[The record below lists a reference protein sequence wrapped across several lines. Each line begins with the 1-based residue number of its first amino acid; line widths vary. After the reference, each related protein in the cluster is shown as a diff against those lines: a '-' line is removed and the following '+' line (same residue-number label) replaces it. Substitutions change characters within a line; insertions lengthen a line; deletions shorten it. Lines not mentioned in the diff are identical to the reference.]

1 MADNFN
7 SNYNPSVA
15 KTQAEIDE
23 GLRSYML
30 TVYNYMA
37 AALALTGLMAY
48 VTANTPTLF
57 ELFYTFA
64 QYPDGSIGITGR
76 TIMGWVV
83 MLAPLGMVFFLSA
96 RIASMKASTAQM
108 VFWIFAGLMGVS
120 LSSVL
125 FQYTGASV
133 TKTFFVT
140 SAAFAGLSLFGY
152 TTKKNLTGMGS
163 FLIMG
168 VWGLFIAM
176 IVNMFMQSSTMDF
189 IISGLGVLIF
199 AGLTAYDTQKI
210 KLMYLE
216 ADGSETM
223 SKKAIMGALN
233 LYLDFINMFLFLLRF
248 MGSRD

>member
-1 MADNFN
+1 MAGNFN
-7 SNYNPSVA
+7 SNYNSSEVR
-15 KTQAEIDE
+15 TQAEIDE

-30 TVYNYMA
+30 TVYNYMS
-37 AALALTGLMAY
+37 AALALTGLLAY
-48 VTANTPTLF
+48 VTSSTPALSQ
-57 ELFYTFA
+57 LFYTFG
-64 QYPDGSIGITGR
+64 QYPDGSIGIAGR
-76 TIMGWVV
+76 TVLGWIV
-83 MLAPLGMVFFLSA
+83 MLAPLGIVFFLSSK
-96 RIASMKASTAQM
+96 ISSMKASTAQM
-108 VFWIFAGLMGVS
+108 VFWVFAGLMGVS

-125 FQYTGASV
+125 LQYTGASV

-168 VWGLFIAM
+168 VWGLVIAM
-176 IVNMFMQSSTMDF
+176 VVNMFMQSSTMDF
-189 IISGLGVLIF
+189 IISGIGVLIF

-216 ADGSETM
+216 SDGSETM